1 MCDLVCRNYTP
12 NSKVCQSILYKYAM
26 FVDFYHV
33 VWTRGKNFIQTAK
46 QELEIWEIAG
56 KKV

>member
-1 MCDLVCRNYTP
+1 
-12 NSKVCQSILYKYAM
+12 M

-46 QELEIWEIAG
+46 QEMEIREIAG

>member
-1 MCDLVCRNYTP
+1 
-12 NSKVCQSILYKYAM
+12 M

-33 VWTRGKNFIQTAK
+33 LLGYGANFIQTAK
-46 QELEIWEIAG
+46 QEMEIREIAG